1 MLIILDVGNA
11 HVEAENTVQNKVK
24 LAINVEQEVWD
35 YQLYF
40 LQTPKEITSVS
51 DNETAYSAAF
61 NKSFSSCE

>member
-1 MLIILDVGNA
+1 
-11 HVEAENTVQNKVK
+11 VEAENTVQNKVK

-51 DNETAYSAAF
+51 DNETAYSAAS
-61 NKSFSSCE
+61 NKSFCSCE